1 MLPIV
6 FKRYVKK
13 ACRGACSRLSLMIE
27 KAFFAFLHFLHIM
40 ETHVT
45 ETYETLFQISQV
57 LFFAL
62 PHSILIGTRERD

>member
-1 MLPIV
+1 
-6 FKRYVKK
+6 
-13 ACRGACSRLSLMIE
+13 MIE